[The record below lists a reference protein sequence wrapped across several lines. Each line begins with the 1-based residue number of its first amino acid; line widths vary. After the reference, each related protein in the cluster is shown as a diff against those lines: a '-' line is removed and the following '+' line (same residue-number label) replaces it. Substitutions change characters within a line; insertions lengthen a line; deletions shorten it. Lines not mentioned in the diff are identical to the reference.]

1 MVAPRCGAKLGK
13 FGHES
18 RCCTRDGG
26 EKTAGNL
33 NGRCTHADHSKC
45 RALTTEGRPCKMAQL
60 KDEDRCRFHR
70 DADKK
75 GVDGLADGFG
85 KIKIKEVVVIK
96 KDETRIEKTAELLGK
111 DAKKGGKG
119 GKA

>member
-26 EKTAGNL
+26 EKIAGNL
-33 NGRCTHADHSKC
+33 NGRCANHVKC
-45 RALTTEGRPCKMAQL
+45 RALTTEGNPCKMAQL

-75 GVDGLADGFG
+75 GVDGLADCFG
-85 KIKIKEVVVIK
+85 AIKLKEVVVIK
-96 KDETRIEKTAELLGK
+96 GAAEVRIEKTTEVCGK
-111 DAKKGGKG
+111 VIKKGGKG